1 MEEKK
6 KEYGGCLGILLPL
19 WIVGQIVSM
28 IYNFMLFGFYTDNPT
43 IPILLIGIN
52 VVALIGIILLLQFKK
67 MGFFIFVFAYI
78 FSIIIG
84 FACPDS
90 IDKSETIKIIIGMCL
105 FLILMGIKNKETKK
119 NGYQTLE
126 IFSNQ
131 QKTDDI
137 EISTESVKISNEV
150 KTDEEQILFE
160 ADSDNN
166 SINEKNVQETDI
178 LENRIET
185 NESSNIAFES
195 GISDNQ
201 DTTTSKRSKISK
213 KKSFISA
220 AVIMFILIIGCVC
233 VITHDW
239 RSDEEKFKDAKRCIE
254 EQQYKKA
261 IEELEGIQESY
272 IPAKSLLGELYVYND
287 STQNINRGE
296 KLLKEASELDDTTAC
311 VNLWNRYAEKG
322 EWDKMKELSER
333 LIGLGNWKGY
343 LGLALLYS
351 ADEFGGTKNA
361 HKNYKKAEYYALK
374 NANTSSRLC
383 LILGNIYSEGG
394 DDVERDYSKS
404 FYWWQ
409 KGSKL
414 EGDESE
420 DCSYNL
426 GWLYYNG
433 YGVRRDYKKAYES
446 YKLTIKKDETM
457 SDPYYQL
464 SVMFRNGQYVKA
476 NKDSVRFYLQKAAK
490 YGDTDAAIELENE
503 F

>member
-1 MEEKK
+1 MEESK

-19 WIVGQIVSM
+19 WIIGQIISM
-28 IYNFMLFGFYTDNPT
+28 IINFSLFGFYTDNPS
-43 IPILLIGIN
+43 IPLLLIGIN
-52 VVALIGIILLLQFKK
+52 IVALIGIILLLQFKK
-67 MGFFIFVFAYI
+67 SGFYIFISAYI
-78 FSIIIG
+78 LSIIIG
-84 FACPDS
+84 FSCPDS

-119 NGYQTLE
+119 NGYQTLG
-126 IFSNQ
+126 IISHQ
-131 QKTDDI
+131 QKVDDI
-137 EISTESVKISNEV
+137 EVSTESDKNAEELKIDGEKIPFMDDSIDNSKKNNIIQAAE
-150 KTDEEQILFE
+150 ILE
-160 ADSDNN
+160 DKIDT
-166 SINEKNVQETDI
+166 NEKANSGLET
-178 LENRIET
+178 
-185 NESSNIAFES
+185 S
-195 GISDNQ
+195 ISDNQ
-201 DTTTSKRSKISK
+201 EKTTSNKKNRIIIMISV
-213 KKSFISA
+213 
-220 AVIMFILIIGCVC
+220 AVIMILLVIVSVFC
-233 VITHDW
+233 ITHDF
-239 RSDEEKFKDAKRCIE
+239 RSVEERFNEAKKCLEEK
-254 EQQYKKA
+254 QYKKA
-261 IEELEGIQESY
+261 IAELESIQESY

-322 EWDKMKELSER
+322 EWEKMKELSER

-351 ADEFGGTKNA
+351 ADEFGGAKNA

-374 NANTSSRLC
+374 NANTSSRFC
-383 LILGNIYSEGG
+383 LILGDIYSEGG

-414 EGDESE
+414 KGDESE
-420 DCSYNL
+420 VCTYNL

-433 YGVRRDYKKAYES
+433 YGVRQDYKKAYES
-446 YKLTIKKDETM
+446 YKLAIKKDEKM

-490 YGDTDAAIELENE
+490 YGDTDAAVELEND